1 MDKLG
6 IEPTQLFFQAIN
18 FTIMVVVLTK
28 LLYNPILRA
37 LNERKRK
44 IAEGLAYTEKMKK
57 EEEKLEKKRQEVV
70 DKAKDEA
77 RKIIEEGKEAGNKL
91 KEDIVKKAHAEA
103 QDIIEKGKKD
113 IELERVEMEQKLRD
127 ETIEVAEAMV
137 TRLLENILTEKNQKA
152 LIEKKL
158 AQIAKDTK

>member
-6 IEPTQLFFQAIN
+6 IEPTQLLFQAIN

-77 RKIIEEGKEAGNKL
+77 QK
-91 KEDIVKKAHAEA
+91 
-103 QDIIEKGKKD
+103 IIEKGKKD